1 MQSQQV
7 NEGTRVVDSRLQKM
21 GMVSNACVVSGG
33 NALRLNWFSA
43 QLSPQRQC
51 TTGLQKADTAQLSPQ
66 RQCTAG
72 LQKADTAH
80 RRQTLPT
87 EGPRT
92 SSLLEVR
99 QTASGRMYVLFIA
112 TVVIFCP
119 HVHASVCSYYG
130 HGAITKKGSLE
141 VWSVTGSVC
150 SWVETCTTD
159 MVLSLI
165 HI

>member
-51 TTGLQKADTAQLSPQ
+51 T
-66 RQCTAG
+66 AG

-80 RRQTLPT
+80 RRPT
-87 EGPRT
+87 NVVAAGSP
-92 SSLLEVR
+92 SDSKWPDVR
-99 QTASGRMYVLFIA
+99 AIYSNRRHFLSTCARKCLFILR
-112 TVVIFCP
+112 TWCHHQERFVRSVVSHWKCLF
-119 HVHASVCSYYG
+119 VDRNMNWG
-130 HGAITKKGSLE
+130 HGVITEKNL
-141 VWSVTGSVC
+141 SVKFPRSRIQFYRN
-150 SWVETCTTD
+150 TD
-159 MVLSLI
+159 
-165 HI
+165 

>member
-1 MQSQQV
+1 
-7 NEGTRVVDSRLQKM
+7 
-21 GMVSNACVVSGG
+21 MVSNACVVSGG

-159 MVLSLI
+159 MVSSPRKVR
-165 HI
+165 